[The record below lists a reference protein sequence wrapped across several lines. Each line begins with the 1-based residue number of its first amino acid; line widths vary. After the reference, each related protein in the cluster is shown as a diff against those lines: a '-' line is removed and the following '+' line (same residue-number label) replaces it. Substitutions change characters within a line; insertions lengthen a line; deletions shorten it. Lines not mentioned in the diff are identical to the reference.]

1 MPEVEVEIGGR
12 RFTVACQPGEEDYL
26 ITAASVLDTEA
37 SAIGEQ
43 IGRLSESRMLLMAG
57 LMLADKTNNFKDN
70 ASKKEQD
77 LSVAMAEISK
87 LKAELA
93 ASAITGSETELMSAD
108 FTKTLEDIA
117 QKAEQLADQIRADGI
132 HTI

>member
-70 ASKKEQD
+70 ASKKEQE

-93 ASAITGSETELMSAD
+93 ASAITGSENELMSAA

-117 QKAEQLADQIRADGI
+117 QKAEQLADQIRAD
-132 HTI
+132 

>member
-26 ITAASVLDTEA
+26 INAASVLDTEA
-37 SAIGEQ
+37 SAIGEK
-43 IGRLSESRMLLMAG
+43 IGRLPESRMLLMAG
-57 LMLADKTNNFKDN
+57 LMLADKTNSFKDN
-70 ASKKEQD
+70 TSKKEQD

-117 QKAEQLADQIRADGI
+117 QKAEQLADQIRAD
-132 HTI
+132 

>member
-37 SAIGEQ
+37 SAIGEK
-43 IGRLSESRMLLMAG
+43 IGRLPESRMLLMAG

>member
-37 SAIGEQ
+37 SALGEQ

-117 QKAEQLADQIRADGI
+117 QKAEQLADQIRAD
-132 HTI
+132 

>member
-37 SAIGEQ
+37 SAIGQQ

-57 LMLADKTNNFKDN
+57 LMLADKTNSFRDN
-70 ASKKEQD
+70 ASNKEQD

-117 QKAEQLADQIRADGI
+117 QKAEQLADQIRAD
-132 HTI
+132 

>member
-117 QKAEQLADQIRADGI
+117 QKAEQLADQIRAD
-132 HTI
+132 

>member
-70 ASKKEQD
+70 D
-77 LSVAMAEISK
+77 
-87 LKAELA
+87 A
-93 ASAITGSETELMSAD
+93 ATM
-108 FTKTLEDIA
+108 
-117 QKAEQLADQIRADGI
+117 QCCM
-132 HTI
+132 

>member
-37 SAIGEQ
+37 SAIGEK
-43 IGRLSESRMLLMAG
+43 IGRLPESRMLLMAG

-117 QKAEQLADQIRADGI
+117 QKAEQIADQIRAD
-132 HTI
+132 

>member
-93 ASAITGSETELMSAD
+93 ASAITGSETELMSAA

-117 QKAEQLADQIRADGI
+117 QKAEQLADQIRAD
-132 HTI
+132 